1 MTTTITD
8 QYTIRCP
15 CVVRLVVTAMGWTLR
30 KVIKH
35 QRDKQFNIVQKGIFL
50 LVGIQN
56 PQFTVGK
63 QSWRFETL
71 YACPENQQPGMNRH
85 AVTLIDGVF
94 FHYDIHDGKLHR
106 YSLKYLV
113 GERQEEHKYLVRV
126 QKFMKFVLN
135 FRRNGNTEN
144 GMFNMSLLILV
155 VFAWVGSDVIL
166 HGKMIVVATTTHV
179 SNVEGSGKTPKT
191 TILNL

>member
-1 MTTTITD
+1 
-8 QYTIRCP
+8 
-15 CVVRLVVTAMGWTLR
+15 
-30 KVIKH
+30 
-35 QRDKQFNIVQKGIFL
+35 
-50 LVGIQN
+50 
-56 PQFTVGK
+56 
-63 QSWRFETL
+63 
-71 YACPENQQPGMNRH
+71 MNRH
-85 AVTLIDGVF
+85 AVTLIDGGF

-106 YSLKYLV
+106 YTLKYLV

-126 QKFMKFVLN
+126 QKIMKFVLN

-144 GMFNMSLLILV
+144 GMFNMSFLILV
-155 VFAWVGSDVIL
+155 VFEWVGSDVIL